1 MLETERALLEESV
14 LLEKQRTI
22 IEIYKHILR
31 ENMEDEG
38 IVTFIQSLEEDEAKK
53 DIFEEL

>member
-1 MLETERALLEESV
+1 MLEESV